1 MIAGRR
7 TRGEASMG
15 KKDAKPDKA
24 GSETRAM
31 AERQEAED
39 AVKKN
44 LERLRALR
52 HEREAQKKN

>member
-1 MIAGRR
+1 MR
-7 TRGEASMG
+7 
-15 KKDAKPDKA
+15 KNDAKPDKA
-24 GSETRAM
+24 GSERRAM